1 VKKRLAIALATVVLA
16 AAATSLAV
24 AGSYQRSRAQVTQ
37 VTSADALPAYEVLNS
52 VRSLGLRPTT
62 QALRRGP
69 YYVLHALD
77 RRGVEM
83 RVVADAQLGDI
94 VSVAPVLAPRFN
106 GGPRIIHV
114 PQPGERDDRASTTY
128 DNDDNSAAD
137 DKDDTDA
144 DQPAPPP
151 RRPPLRRP
159 YQRMEAPPARASV
172 EPPPGTKPARKHEPK
187 HELEPEPKPLGPP
200 RAVLSAPPPPAGTAL
215 TPIYPT
221 PKFDAKSDT
230 KSEPSEKFSAPER
243 IPPPPGYTP
252 PAAPRG

>member
-1 VKKRLAIALATVVLA
+1 LPPWCSSPRRPRRWRWPALISA
-16 AAATSLAV
+16 
-24 AGSYQRSRAQVTQ
+24 RAQATA
-37 VTSADALPAYEVLNS
+37 ADALPAYEILNN

-69 YYVLHALD
+69 YYVLHAID
-77 RRGVEM
+77 RRGIEM

-114 PQPGERDDRASTTY
+114 PQPGERDDRASTRY
-128 DNDDNSAAD
+128 ENGDNSAPGD
-137 DKDDTDA
+137 SDDA
-144 DQPAPPP
+144 DAGQPP
-151 RRPPLRRP
+151 RRAPVRRA

-172 EPPPGTKPARKHEPK
+172 EPLPRAKPEPK
-187 HELEPEPKPLGPP
+187 PESKPLGPP

-221 PKFDAKSDT
+221 PKFDARSETAGKF
-230 KSEPSEKFSAPER
+230 SEPEKVP
-243 IPPPPGYTP
+243 PPPPGYTP
-252 PAAPRG
+252 PAAPRGQY

>member
-1 VKKRLAIALATVVLA
+1 VKKRLTIALAAVVFVA

-24 AGSYQRSRAQVTQ
+24 AASYQRARAQATQVTQ
-37 VTSADALPAYEVLNS
+37 ATPADALLAYEILNS
-52 VRSLGLRPTT
+52 VRALGFKPTT

-69 YYVLHALD
+69 YYVLHAID
-77 RRGVEM
+77 RRGIEM

-114 PQPGERDDRASTTY
+114 PQPGERDDRASTRY
-128 DNDDNSAAD
+128 ENGDNSAPGDSD
-137 DKDDTDA
+137 DADA
-144 DQPAPPP
+144 DQLPPPP
-151 RRPPLRRP
+151 RRSPARRP

-172 EPPPGTKPARKHEPK
+172 EPPPRAKPEPK
-187 HELEPEPKPLGPP
+187 PEPKPLGPP

-221 PKFDAKSDT
+221 PKFDAR
-230 KSEPSEKFSAPER
+230 SEPAERFSEPEK
-243 IPPPPGYTP
+243 IAPPPSGYTP
-252 PAAPRG
+252 PAVPRGRY